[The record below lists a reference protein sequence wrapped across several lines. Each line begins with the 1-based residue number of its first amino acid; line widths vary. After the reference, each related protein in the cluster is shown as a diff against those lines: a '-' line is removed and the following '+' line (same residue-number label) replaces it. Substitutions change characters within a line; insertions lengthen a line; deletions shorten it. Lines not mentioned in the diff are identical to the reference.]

1 MPSEEENKFLA
12 FHFSHIWSRADF
24 TYAGQHLDL
33 VGKVWAGTNLMDVPH
48 ATQMLR
54 GMRERERGKK
64 NIHTSRIQLH
74 RECANLALSVDQK
87 PWPAVRWKTV
97 NARYHLS
104 GLCLFFGIIVFGAIR
119 CNWDCSVS
127 A

>member
-1 MPSEEENKFLA
+1 MDRYQSDGHTA
-12 FHFSHIWSRADF
+12 CH
-24 TYAGQHLDL
+24 
-33 VGKVWAGTNLMDVPH
+33 TNVE
-48 ATQMLR
+48 
-54 GMRERERGKK
+54 GYEREREREKKK

-74 RECANLALSVDQK
+74 RECANLEISVDQK